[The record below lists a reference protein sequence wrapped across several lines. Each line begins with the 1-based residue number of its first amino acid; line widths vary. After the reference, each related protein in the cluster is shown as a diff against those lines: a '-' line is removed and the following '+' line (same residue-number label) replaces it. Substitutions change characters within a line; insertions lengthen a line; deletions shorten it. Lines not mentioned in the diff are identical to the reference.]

1 LPPPAPPAFKK
12 HAAGPCGYHEVM
24 FCVISISDLSGLLA
38 AE

>member
-1 LPPPAPPAFKK
+1 LPPPAPLAFKK

-24 FCVISISDLSGLLA
+24 FHVISIADLTSLLA